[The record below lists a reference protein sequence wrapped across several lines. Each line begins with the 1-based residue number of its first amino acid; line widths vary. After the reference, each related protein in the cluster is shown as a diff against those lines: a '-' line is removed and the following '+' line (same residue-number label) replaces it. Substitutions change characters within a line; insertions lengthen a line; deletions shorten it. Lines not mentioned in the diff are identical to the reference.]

1 MSEDATGQIENFLVL
16 HDGYN
21 RQREALEATMTTLED
36 LLRELER
43 SKIIAPHG
51 VSIESVRN
59 ELETMTLD
67 GLR

>member
-1 MSEDATGQIENFLVL
+1 MSENATGQIENFLVL

-21 RQREALEATMTTLED
+21 RQREALEATMRTLED
-36 LLRELER
+36 LLKDLEK
-43 SKIIAPHG
+43 SKIINPHG
-51 VSIESVRN
+51 VSIEDVRN